1 MDSGWAD
8 EIDAGVRATP
18 GSILIVCPFIKR
30 RTAERLLSVRPP
42 ADFRIVTRF
51 DLNAF
56 NAGVSDL
63 DALELLLQNGAK
75 IRGIVGVHSKMYVFG
90 STRAIVTSANL
101 TESAMFKNKEFGFTT
116 DDPDISLQCH
126 NYFKGLWDCTKRDL
140 TASAIEEWRLKLAPL
155 RAGARIGSQLP
166 VLAKLSG
173 RSHRSFWSPPQRRR
187 CSLL

>member
-1 MDSGWAD
+1 M
-8 EIDAGVRATP
+8 
-18 GSILIVCPFIKR
+18 IVCPFIKR

-63 DALELLLQNGAK
+63 DALELLLQSGAK

-116 DDPDISLQCH
+116 DDPR
-126 NYFKGLWDCTKRDL
+126 YF
-140 TASAIEEWRLKLAPL
+140 LAM
-155 RAGARIGSQLP
+155 SQLLQEFVGLDEKRP
-166 VLAKLSG
+166 YSV
-173 RSHRSFWSPPQRRR
+173 SH
-187 CSLL
+187 